1 MPNYSELK
9 YGEVGHTTVKRD
21 YGRYTLYKV
30 HQGEKRYRK
39 VMHSENY
46 EDIRPHRHEH
56 AKKWTYKP
64 PPPYSLTAHRDWQRK
79 HFGSKL
85 TGDRYGGKPKKL
97 KVVKEVKVKP
107 LPLPKTPA
115 PKKVVQTMEATL
127 KAKDKALERIAKP
140 EKLVI
145 KEQSRPPKVRVQVD
159 SKTSI
164 LVYPNEVENAITR
177 YNQRYKQSQEQA
189 NTKQRSGNIRPPAK
203 VKQTESET
211 IFAY

>member
-30 HQGEKRYRK
+30 HEGEKRYRK

-145 KEQSRPPKVRVQVD
+145 KDNDRPYKEVVID
-159 SKTSI
+159 SKTTI
-164 LVYPNEVENAITR
+164 RVHPDRVEGAKER
-177 YNQRYKQSQEQA
+177 YYKWLHKSQEQP